1 MVNKNQPQRREHDS
15 RRAGSTRAESEGAEL
30 DIKIVDVTRVAKVI
44 QGGRRFAFRA
54 LIVVGDNNG
63 CVGVGLGKARA
74 VQDAIRKA
82 TDRAKKNM
90 QKVEILGTTIPHEV
104 IQKYGSAK
112 VMLKPASPG
121 TGVIAGG
128 GVRAVL
134 EAAGVKDVLT
144 KSLGSASKLNSTFA
158 TFEGLLSLKSVREEA
173 MRRGKSIEEVQ
184 PFWRQSSHD
193 SSDNY

>member
-1 MVNKNQPQRREHDS
+1 MVNKNPQKSREREVRRGGAS
-15 RRAGSTRAESEGAEL
+15 RPEGETPEL
-30 DIKIVDVTRVAKVI
+30 DIRIVDVTRVAKVI

-63 CVGVGLGKARA
+63 RVGVGLGKARA

-82 TDRAKKNM
+82 TDRARANM
-90 QKVEILGTTIPHEV
+90 QRVEIVGSTIPHEV

-134 EAAGVKDVLT
+134 EAAGVRDVLT
-144 KSLGSASKLNSTFA
+144 KSLGSPNKLNTTYA
-158 TFEGLLSLKSVREEA
+158 TFEGLCSLKNINEEA
-173 MRRGKSIEEVQ
+173 RRRGKSVADIQ
-184 PFWRQSSHD
+184 PFWRRGNG
-193 SSDNY
+193 SDNN

>member
-1 MVNKNQPQRREHDS
+1 MVSKNPQKSRERDGRRG
-15 RRAGSTRAESEGAEL
+15 GSPRSESEVAEL
-30 DIKIVDVTRVAKVI
+30 DVKIVDVTRVAKVI

-63 CVGVGLGKARA
+63 RVGVGLGKARA

-82 TDRAKKNM
+82 TDRARANM
-90 QKVEILGTTIPHEV
+90 RRVHVDGTTIPHEV

-112 VMLKPASPG
+112 VLLKPASPG

-134 EAAGVKDVLT
+134 EAAGVRDVLT
-144 KSLGSASKLNSTFA
+144 KSLGSPNKLNTTYA
-158 TFEGLLSLKSVREEA
+158 TFEGLCSLKDINEEA
-173 MRRGKSIEEVQ
+173 QRRGKNVADIQ
-184 PFWRQSSHD
+184 PFWRRSHGRD
-193 SSDNY
+193 QN